1 MTAIVFAIVALGIAL
16 VASWQVWLVA
26 QQTAVLTARVDR
38 LEKDLGLKP

>member
-1 MTAIVFAIVALGIAL
+1 MTALVVSVVAVGIAL

-38 LEKDLGLKP
+38 LERDLGLK

>member
-1 MTAIVFAIVALGIAL
+1 MTAFVVSVVALGIAL
-16 VASWQVWLVA
+16 VAAWQAWLVA